1 MGTKFNSTLESH
13 KNCCVK
19 ITWHLRCLLIFT
31 QQFSFLSWV
40 FVKFLNNSHLRL
52 TPLVTIIPTI
62 PLLATYCHSISGIVG
77 NANNHNI
84 PMFRQAPVSSLGPSH
99 RGPLRGQQGDQP
111 RHLRHR
117 GRAQGQELQV
127 GHGVNVSP
135 WHYLLLMTRWALNT
149 SAGTMELGQQRTARL
164 ELSKH
169 QIRDNVNNA
178 LSLDRTI
185 CEVSLR
191 LMMLQ

>member
-1 MGTKFNSTLESH
+1 MNKLNLWCRAIIVVT
-13 KNCCVK
+13 
-19 ITWHLRCLLIFT
+19 
-31 QQFSFLSWV
+31 FLV
-40 FVKFLNNSHLRL
+40 YLPKLD
-52 TPLVTIIPTI
+52 PLSSQINIR
-62 PLLATYCHSISGIVG
+62 SIVG

-84 PMFRQAPVSSLGPSH
+84 SMFRQAPVSSLGPSH
-99 RGPLRGQQGDQP
+99 CGPLRGQQGDQP

-178 LSLDRTI
+178 LSPDRTI
-185 CEVSLR
+185 WFCEASFR